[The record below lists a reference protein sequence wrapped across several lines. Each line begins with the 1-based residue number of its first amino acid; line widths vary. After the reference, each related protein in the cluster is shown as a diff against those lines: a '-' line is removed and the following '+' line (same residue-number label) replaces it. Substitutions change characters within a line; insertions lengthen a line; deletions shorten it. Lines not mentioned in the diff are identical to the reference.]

1 MKSRSIIIDLSIDQG
16 GCFETSRPTSH
27 DRATFIEEGVIHFCV
42 PNIPGVVGRTSTHAF
57 MNCAIPYISEI
68 ANKGVDQA
76 IKDNEAIEKAV
87 NTYNGELHNLVRMTS
102 AEGSGY
108 GME

>member
-1 MKSRSIIIDLSIDQG
+1 
-16 GCFETSRPTSH
+16 
-27 DRATFIEEGVIHFCV
+27 VIHFCV
-42 PNIPGVVGRTSTHAF
+42 PNIPGVVGRTASHAF

-68 ANKGVDQA
+68 ANKGVETA
-76 IKDNEAIEKAV
+76 IKENPALEVAV
-87 NTYNGELHNLVRMTS
+87 NTHNGEMHNLVRMTS